1 MKDQLQTQQR
11 VSVQLKPLL
20 DLNKQAATLKL
31 QHRRI
36 KAGQS
41 GGYLSPF
48 KGRGMEFDEAR
59 LYQAG
64 DDVRSIDWRVTARTG
79 KPHTKLFREERE
91 RPIFISVDYRQT
103 MQFATRGR
111 FKSVQAAHLAAILAW
126 AGHHQG
132 DRIGGQIFSD
142 QGCQELKP
150 QNGKHAVLRLCN
162 ALVKPQLNARQD
174 MSLDA
179 VILRLLQHA
188 KPGSRVYLISDFRG
202 LNHTVE
208 NHLAKLARH
217 CEIVLIQVYD
227 ALESRLPGK
236 GRYRFTNGDRDIT
249 IDARDRQRI
258 RNYQQRFQHLQQQLQ
273 QLSQKLHLVYLPC
286 LTTASVVEVL
296 R

>member
-91 RPIFISVDYRQT
+91 RPIFISVDFRQT
-103 MQFATRGR
+103 MHFATRGR